1 MKKIKTIIHFLF
13 ILLSSLCCNTFA
25 QCDLEGLI
33 NQLYSSDPLE
43 RESSA
48 FDIAD
53 CNLRDALPKIEGLWN
68 EEEDYNV
75 KIQYLQTLY
84 VLGSDQIVDYS
95 LEIVNS
101 KYNSNRPLDINPYYG
116 KVIATRILFAN
127 GEYSTFNSVYDLLN
141 NDYDD
146 ANSIVVFA
154 LGDIIEYLPVESEN
168 AKQWLIYITN
178 NDSNDLT
185 RSVSL
190 ETLFNY
196 FPIETVDLGLDI
208 FNQENSYMLKYE
220 VFKSLISINYAGLKN
235 FFYENLTIADYSDLR
250 YSIADSLLSI
260 FGEPSDFKAVIS
272 YQPNEPDETARSL
285 MGYSISDFIPP
296 NPDTLN
302 WQGMI
307 TKLLSYTDEL
317 FQYSWIKNEET
328 RDYYIQKL
336 NAVNEAVGNHGAT
349 AEACTIINEQLLPK
363 AEQDL
368 KDKLITTEG
377 YKFLYYYTI
386 YIKEEIEKE
395 YGACQ

>member
-208 FNQENSYMLKYE
+208 FNQENSYMLK
-220 VFKSLISINYAGLKN
+220 
-235 FFYENLTIADYSDLR
+235 
-250 YSIADSLLSI
+250 
-260 FGEPSDFKAVIS
+260 
-272 YQPNEPDETARSL
+272 
-285 MGYSISDFIPP
+285 
-296 NPDTLN
+296 
-302 WQGMI
+302 
-307 TKLLSYTDEL
+307 
-317 FQYSWIKNEET
+317 
-328 RDYYIQKL
+328 
-336 NAVNEAVGNHGAT
+336 
-349 AEACTIINEQLLPK
+349 
-363 AEQDL
+363 
-368 KDKLITTEG
+368 
-377 YKFLYYYTI
+377 
-386 YIKEEIEKE
+386 
-395 YGACQ
+395 

>member
-296 NPDTLN
+296 KPDTLN

-317 FQYSWIKNEET
+317 FQFGWIKNEET

-336 NAVNEAVGNHGAT
+336 NAVKEAIENNSAS
-349 AEACTIINEQLLPK
+349 AEACTIIDEQLLPK